1 MSPLSPLLRR
11 RQLGQRPARTYRY
24 AKIRRNARLK
34 PHHSGIGD
42 HRPVVGTKL
51 RTRIEHFA
59 AAFCIISASFARSVR
74 LALTPPAMTRRLK
87 PVLSSA
93 RLHDH
98 QRIHDRIFK
107 SARDISASL
116 FVAAITTNGV
126 SGKGFQTGKLKSSPG
141 RSVIGRGK
149 TKRPAVPCDAIFD
162 SIGPP

>member
-1 MSPLSPLLRR
+1 M
-11 RQLGQRPARTYRY
+11 
-24 AKIRRNARLK
+24 
-34 PHHSGIGD
+34 HHFG
-42 HRPVVGTKL
+42 KL
-51 RTRIEHFA
+51 RAQRAVSADA
-59 AAFCIISASFARSVR
+59 ARHDQTLKTGAFQRA
-74 LALTPPAMTRRLK
+74 LAL
-87 PVLSSA
+87 
-93 RLHDH
+93 DH

-162 SIGPP
+162 SIGPPRIIQPQQFGGFIKRFTGGIVNRLSQQFVLTDSGHANELRMSAGDQ